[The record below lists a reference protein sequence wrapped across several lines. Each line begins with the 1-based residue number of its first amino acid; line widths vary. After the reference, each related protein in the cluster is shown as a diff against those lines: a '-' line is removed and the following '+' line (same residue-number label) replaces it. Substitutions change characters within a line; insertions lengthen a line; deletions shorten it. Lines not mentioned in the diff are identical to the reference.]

1 MMVYLPNPNIIYANA
16 FPMQLST
23 AQLKNS
29 HMINNVYVYTK
40 HYLKRYALI
49 LVCCS
54 LSSCH
59 RPVFREIAFPQWVT
73 INGSPKRLL

>member
-1 MMVYLPNPNIIYANA
+1 MMVYLPNPNISYANT

-29 HMINNVYVYTK
+29 HMINNVYTK
-40 HYLKRYALI
+40 HYFKRYALI

-54 LSSCH
+54 LSSCR
-59 RPVFREIAFPQWVT
+59 RPVFREIVFPS
-73 INGSPKRLL
+73 G